1 MVLYYVKCLSIIT
14 VQERA
19 VLDCI
24 MCIFY
29 ILLLNIKLTFIGIVN
44 FVPTFVLSI
53 KPTDIDMWDFDDMK
67 IPTTEVSL
75 CCKICQKLCRFKTQ
89 QKCTDTLYGKW
100 RTQNAF
106 VLCGSQNKQRLFPYT
121 ALIDWFVYR
130 DWVCLMRGTDW
141 TFNIQQFYVLPTQ
154 RICVFCVDLRTNSD
168 YFLIQH

>member
-1 MVLYYVKCLSIIT
+1 MKHLSIIT
-14 VQERA
+14 VQQTA

-24 MCIFY
+24 LCIFY
-29 ILLLNIKLTFIGIVN
+29 ILPLNIKLAFIIGNVN
-44 FVPTFVLSI
+44 FVPMSVCIFKGGDV
-53 KPTDIDMWDFDDMK
+53 DMWDFDDMK

-75 CCKICQKLCRFKTQ
+75 CCNICQKLCRFKTQ

-141 TFNIQQFYVLPTQ
+141 AFNIQQFYVLPTQ
-154 RICVFCVDLRTNSD
+154 CIYVFCVDLRTNSD
-168 YFLIQH
+168 YFHIQH